1 MEQFNRYFAIFVS
14 LLFFAFGAY
23 ILVSPTFS
31 YLSKEM
37 RVIFAV
43 FLFLYGLVRISRSF
57 FRKRDKDNS

>member
-14 LLFFAFGAY
+14 LLFFGFGAY

-57 FRKRDKDNS
+57 FRRRDKDNS